1 MLEQVAYMSVPFLM
15 AFLLVITCGLALGM
29 MPALWLFWSRQHYG
43 LLWRWGI
50 VALLFGAVGAYFLP
64 VALAAWKAHFVVS
77 YKPVTAWMGYFVSV
91 LFAPMAIPEPL
102 RMARRRI
109 RQERPAD
116 QIRRGFKL
124 PK

>member
-15 AFLLVITCGLALGM
+15 AFLLVIMCGLALGM
-29 MPALWLFWSRQHYG
+29 MPALWLFWSRRHYG
-43 LLWRWGI
+43 ILWKWGI
-50 VALLFGAVGAYFLP
+50 VALFFIAAGAYGLP
-64 VALAAWKAHFVVS
+64 VALSEWKAHFVMT